1 MIVVYHQNNKVLKV
15 LKDETQL
22 SFGNENIAENLM
34 FLANTYTD
42 ELLIWCHIDFKRYL
56 NFAAFE
62 TVFHHNKIMA
72 SYNPFSNEYLS
83 EAIGYV
89 EESPFI
95 KINKKVTY
103 PTWQMSS
110 CVGGVYASVLTA
122 VNDEAYKDKNFDY
135 FLNSIAKLAMP
146 KGLFCYSAPQLLINF
161 SEKDQTYIEN
171 KFLLFRFVKQHYK
184 TRWVFL
190 LFLNLLIYERQL
202 PLVPFIFSFFYF
214 KRKLKK
220 DLLDQIAVKS
230 INSSTVK
237 HKTIDV
243 IIPTIGRKQYLYDV
257 LKDLSKQTHLP
268 KNVIIVEQ
276 NADIESSSELDY
288 LTNEDWPFTIKHT
301 FTHQTGVCNARNLA
315 LNEVESEWVFLNDD
329 DNRFESDL
337 IENVLERAFLYGTN
351 CLTTSYIQQNEVLT
365 YKTIHQSGIFG
376 SGNSFLN
383 SSFLKFVSFDKSLEF
398 GYGEDTDFGLQLR
411 NLGVDV
417 IYFPELTILH
427 LKAPMGGFRTKVVF
441 PWETE
446 KDFPKPSPKIMY
458 VKRKHLADEQLSSYK
473 TILFFKLH
481 KINFFKI
488 PQFNRRWES
497 SVRWSKKI

>member
-15 LKDETQL
+15 VKEETEL
-22 SFGNENIAENLM
+22 SFDIQNVAENLM
-34 FLANTYTD
+34 FLANIYTD
-42 ELLIWCHIDFKRYL
+42 DLLIWCHIDFKPYL
-56 NFAAFE
+56 NFVAFE

-72 SYNPFSNEYLS
+72 SYNPFSNGYLS

-110 CVGGVYASVLTA
+110 YVGGVYASVLTA
-122 VNDEAYKDKNFDY
+122 TKDEIYKGENFDY

-146 KGLFCYSAPQLLINF
+146 KGLFCYSEPQLITDF
-161 SEKDQTYIEN
+161 SEKDHLYIED
-171 KFLLFRFVKQHYK
+171 KSLLFRFVKQHYK

-190 LFLNLLIYERQL
+190 LFLNLFIYEREFPFL
-202 PLVPFIFSFFYF
+202 PFIYSLFYF
-214 KRKLKK
+214 KRKFKK
-220 DLLDQIAVKS
+220 DLLNQIAVKS
-230 INSSTVK
+230 INNRTVE

-243 IIPTIGRKQYLYDV
+243 IIPTIGRKQYLHDV
-257 LKDLSKQTHLP
+257 LKDLSKQTCLP
-268 KNVIIVEQ
+268 RNVIIVEQ
-276 NADIESSSELDY
+276 NVDIESNSELDY

-301 FTHQTGVCNARNLA
+301 FTHQAGVCNARNLA

-337 IENVLERAFLYGTN
+337 IEKVLERATLYGAN
-351 CLTTSYIQQNEVLT
+351 CLTTSYIQKDEVLT

-376 SGNSFLN
+376 SGNSFLKSN
-383 SSFLKFVSFDKSLEF
+383 ILKFVSFDKSLEF

-411 NLGVDV
+411 NLGIDI

-427 LKAPMGGFRTKVVF
+427 LKAPMGGFRNKVVF
-441 PWETE
+441 PWEAE

-458 VKRKHLADEQLSSYK
+458 VKRKYLADQQLASYK

-481 KINFFKI
+481 KGNFFAI

-497 SVRWSKKI
+497 SIKWSKKI